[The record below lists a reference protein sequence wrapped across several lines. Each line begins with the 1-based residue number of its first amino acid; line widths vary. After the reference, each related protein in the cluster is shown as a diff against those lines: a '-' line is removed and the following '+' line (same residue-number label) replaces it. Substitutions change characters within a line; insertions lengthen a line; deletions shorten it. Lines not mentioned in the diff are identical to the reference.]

1 MFLYLI
7 IFIFAVIGYL
17 KIQVTGTRSKRYF
30 ACWMLFLCLFVGL
43 SDMLGGYDRYIY
55 GEIFDSIADQ
65 TSVGTAWNNYNYLGH
80 DNEVGYQYLNIL
92 FSFLT
97 SNRYIFI
104 LFITILIYIFFFF
117 ALKEYIVD
125 SAILIILF
133 LSLIFFFTFTY
144 IREMLA
150 VSILALS
157 YRYIIKRDFKRFFV
171 LFIIAFS
178 IHNSAII
185 FFFMYFIPIKKYTIQ
200 TIIIAAFLLFLIGL
214 SPFPRMLFVQYGNV
228 SEDVRIEQNLDT
240 MSFRIEYL
248 IEALFFLFIILKN
261 YDLVKDRKEDIVFL
275 NTSILFCFLLLLF
288 VRSVNGGRLS
298 WYFTIGLMVT
308 LVNIFNRMNMSYKSM
323 IMVVSV
329 FLYLRVLF
337 SWGIFLYPYK
347 TFLTNGHR
355 EKDPMFQRYEY
366 DLNYDDD
373 KLYK

>member
-1 MFLYLI
+1 
-7 IFIFAVIGYL
+7 
-17 KIQVTGTRSKRYF
+17 
-30 ACWMLFLCLFVGL
+30 
-43 SDMLGGYDRYIY
+43 
-55 GEIFDSIADQ
+55 
-65 TSVGTAWNNYNYLGH
+65 
-80 DNEVGYQYLNIL
+80 
-92 FSFLT
+92 
-97 SNRYIFI
+97 
-104 LFITILIYIFFFF
+104 
-117 ALKEYIVD
+117 
-125 SAILIILF
+125 
-133 LSLIFFFTFTY
+133 
-144 IREMLA
+144 
-150 VSILALS
+150 
-157 YRYIIKRDFKRFFV
+157 
-171 LFIIAFS
+171 
-178 IHNSAII
+178 
-185 FFFMYFIPIKKYTIQ
+185 
-200 TIIIAAFLLFLIGL
+200 
-214 SPFPRMLFVQYGNV
+214 MLFVQYGNV